1 MPFPRPTGSLDDCP
15 AGPMVTPSMA
25 PSVGRCRSNRDPRR
39 ALVAAAL
46 AALLALAAFLAAG
59 CAGGGLTVRD
69 PWIRLTDPTRPLG
82 GFMTIGNEGSDTDA
96 LVGAESPAFG
106 RIELHE
112 TVPASMESPTPSDHA
127 GMATPSTG
135 GPSETPGHGGA
146 RPAPS
151 GEMAMTM
158 RPVEVIP
165 IPARG
170 EQVLQPGGYH
180 LMLMEPTRPL
190 AVGDRIELTLRFRS
204 GRSVTIEVPVRAP

>member
-1 MPFPRPTGSLDDCP
+1 MPSLRPAPSPEDGQ
-15 AGPMVTPSMA
+15 AGPMASPPVA
-25 PSVGRCRSNRDPRR
+25 PSVGRRRPNRRPRLV
-39 ALVAAAL
+39 LVATAR
-46 AALLALAAFLAAG
+46 AALLALPALLVAA

-69 PWIRLTDPTRPLG
+69 PWLRLTDPTRPLG
-82 GFMTIGNEGSDTDA
+82 GFMTIVNEGSDTDA

-112 TVPASMESPTPSDHA
+112 TAPASMESPSPSDHA

-135 GPSETPGHGGA
+135 GPSEMPGHGGA
-146 RPAPS
+146 SPAPS

-158 RPVEVIP
+158 RPVEEIP

-190 AVGDRIELTLRFRS
+190 VVGDKIELTLRFRS
-204 GRSVTIEVPVRAP
+204 GRSVTIEVSVRAP